1 MFTLNTLQILQ
12 TTCPAKVSVELLG
25 KCNMPRWSCTHRC
38 FSAPPLTEEISWT
51 TKGAYAWRS
60 RARYRIA
67 LTCTATYQGSQPQ
80 PFFLSGGLF
89 FFNKMRPFLD
99 ERPHVGSSSEVLSPP
114 STVELKKCRQTQLKE
129 SESSAGEVL
138 VIVTLFSWFLL

>member
-1 MFTLNTLQILQ
+1 MEEQS
-12 TTCPAKVSVELLG
+12 PVSDCFNLRCDL
-25 KCNMPRWSCTHRC
+25 PRIT
-38 FSAPPLTEEISWT
+38 APT
-51 TKGAYAWRS
+51 
-60 RARYRIA
+60 
-67 LTCTATYQGSQPQ
+67 
-80 PFFLSGGLF
+80 FLFERRPF